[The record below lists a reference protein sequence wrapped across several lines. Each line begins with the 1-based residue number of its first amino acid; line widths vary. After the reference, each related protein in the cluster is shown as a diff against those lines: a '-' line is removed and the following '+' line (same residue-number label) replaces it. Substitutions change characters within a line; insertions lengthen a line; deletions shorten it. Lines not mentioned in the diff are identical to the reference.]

1 MICKQCNFENKDDA
15 VVCANCGKPLTAS
28 SASDMKPMEEQEE
41 KTTILEPMKAPASD
55 DDGEAN
61 TTVLTNNMVN
71 PVPAPQA
78 PAPQGFTPAP
88 MNGPKPVPPMGAP
101 MNGGMPPMGG
111 PKPVPPMGAPMNGGM
126 PPMGGPKPSAPTGA
140 PVNGGK
146 APKPGKAPKAAKPKK
161 SKGTIAYIIISI
173 ILILGLAGVGV
184 WGYFHFDGKLDE
196 ADKKIA
202 DKDAQIA
209 TLTADYDQQISD
221 LNSEIDS
228 LESETSSYQTQIA
241 DLNSQ
246 IQTMQSSNDEYAKYD
261 NLLNFIKTNGVQG
274 TSAFFASNNIVY
286 LKSGKTADLKVYYA
300 DKEGTVTFTLANS
313 AVATAEWNQEWEND
327 DTTATLK
334 LTAVAP
340 GTTTLKLTNTTDN
353 QEISILVVVE

>member
-88 MNGPKPVPPMGAP
+88 MN
-101 MNGGMPPMGG
+101 G

-286 LKSGKTADLKVYYA
+286 LKSGKTADLKIFYA